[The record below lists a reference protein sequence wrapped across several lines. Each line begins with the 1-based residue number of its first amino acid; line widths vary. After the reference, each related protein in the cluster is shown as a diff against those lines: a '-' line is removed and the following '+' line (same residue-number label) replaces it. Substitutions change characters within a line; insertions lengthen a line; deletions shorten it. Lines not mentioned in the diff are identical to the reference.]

1 MVFMADLLNVVDA
14 NLLYR
19 LKESD
24 IVNLFLFGDREFP
37 HECNVMLAKMAQTY
51 IIDSNRFKIV

>member
-1 MVFMADLLNVVDA
+1 MVFMSDLLNVVDA

-19 LKESD
+19 LKDND
-24 IVNLFLFGDREFP
+24 IVNLFLFGNNEFP

-51 IIDSNRFKIV
+51 IVNSNRFS